1 MRKLILFIF
10 VFTTLSG
17 VSCKKSMENGG
28 STSDTLSHL
37 MPDMAGESQWKTEG
51 EMRCYKGEELFNYM
65 DGGAELYHAYGFKRG
80 CVQDYQKGD
89 NLYTMEVYEMENPSK
104 AFGIYSL
111 DRQGEHLSLK
121 QEATYQDGSLTIWK
135 DHYYIRIFIPQRG
148 SHIKEDTLF
157 LGEKAVSRIKGEGE
171 MPYLFK
177 FIPVSAQ
184 KDTAI
189 SFWQMIPL
197 NNIFFISHENLLN
210 LSGESE
216 GITFLIPGGEEN
228 TPLSQGEELGGKG
241 KEKENVRIILIRYTD
256 SKQAKDSLEKLF
268 RSFFPQPPSSK
279 GLDEYIGKKGDKTV
293 ITKVKDNYLLIS
305 AGADESETNKALLES
320 LKPLETK

>member
-1 MRKLILFIF
+1 MRKLILIFF

-17 VSCKKSMENGG
+17 VSCNKSIEKEGG
-28 STSDTLSHL
+28 TSDTLSHL

-51 EMRCYKGEELFNYM
+51 ETRCYIGEELFNYM

-80 CVQDYQKGD
+80 CVQNYQKGD
-89 NLYTMEVYEMENPSK
+89 NLYTMEVYEMENPPK

-111 DRQGEHLSLK
+111 DRQGEHLPLK

-135 DHYYIRIFIPQRG
+135 DHYYIRIFIPQKG

-177 FIPVSAQ
+177 FIPASAQ

-216 GITFLIPGGEEN
+216 GITFLIPGEKEDI
-228 TPLSQGEELGGKG
+228 PLSQGGELGGKG
-241 KEKENVRIILIRYTD
+241 KENVRIILIRYTD
-256 SKQAKDSLEKLF
+256 SEQAKDSLEKF
-268 RSFFPQPPSSK
+268 ASGYFPQPPSQK
-279 GLDEYIGKKGDKTV
+279 GGDEYKGKKGEKTV

-320 LKPLETK
+320 LKPLEAK

>member
-1 MRKLILFIF
+1 M
-10 VFTTLSG
+10 
-17 VSCKKSMENGG
+17 GG
-28 STSDTLSHL
+28 TSDTLSHL

-51 EMRCYKGEELFNYM
+51 ETRCYIGEELFNYM
-65 DGGAELYHAYGFKRG
+65 DGGAELYHAYGFKRS

-89 NLYTMEVYEMENPSK
+89 NLYTLELYEMESSPK

-111 DRQGEHLSLK
+111 DRQGEHPPLK

-135 DHYYIRIFIPQRG
+135 DHYYIRIFIPQKG

-177 FIPVSAQ
+177 FIPAGAQ

-210 LSGESE
+210 LTGESE
-216 GITFLIPGGEEN
+216 GITFLIPGGREN
-228 TPLSQGEELGGKG
+228 I
-241 KEKENVRIILIRYTD
+241 RIIIIHYPD
-256 SKQAKDSLEKLF
+256 SSHSRESMEKLVQGYF
-268 RSFFPQPPSSK
+268 SQNQNPQSPPLVKGSGHPSSGLIG
-279 GLDEYIGKKGDKTV
+279 GLDEYKGKKGDKTV
-293 ITKVKDNYLLIS
+293 IVKVQNNFLLLSI
-305 AGADESETNKALLES
+305 GVNETEVKNALFES
-320 LKPLETK
+320 LKTLPHT